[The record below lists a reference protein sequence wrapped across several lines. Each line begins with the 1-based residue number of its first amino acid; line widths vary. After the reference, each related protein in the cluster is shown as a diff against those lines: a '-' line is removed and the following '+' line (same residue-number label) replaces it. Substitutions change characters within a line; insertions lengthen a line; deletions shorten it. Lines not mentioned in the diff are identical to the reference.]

1 MKLLTLLLLLG
12 VTSLTESEVVPSFR
26 SKCPQF
32 FFGHL
37 PSAKHE
43 VATLTVLSGQN
54 YKQIC
59 QRWKNQ
65 YRFATLYDTKSRIP
79 VYSAYTFISSNQFKR
94 LDDWKVEPQLDL
106 PLKPENSNM
115 TSESEMNDGLTFK
128 HQALVKDYSGDC
140 GKITRGHLFPK
151 SYAADQ
157 DDGDATFTL
166 TNIAPQ
172 TQECNNQWAE
182 QVEEP
187 MLRYIKTKCKLS
199 ESFPAYIVTGVVPGK
214 TWLEIEIENRGSI
227 EQGVNIPS
235 HYWTAF
241 TCANNTGKVSHAYI
255 AEQSHCKH
263 KRETRFTEQKISV
276 AKLEEKLTALYNQ
289 PFSVFRKQRSK
300 SQSSF

>member
-12 VTSLTESEVVPSFR
+12 VTSLTESEVVQSFK

-32 FFGHL
+32 FFLGHL
-37 PSAKHE
+37 PSAKR
-43 VATLTVLSGQN
+43 VATPTVLRGRK

-79 VYSAYTFISSNQFKR
+79 VYSAYTYNSSNQFPRDKY
-94 LDDWKVEPQLDL
+94 WKVEPQLDL
-106 PLKPENSNM
+106 PWNRENSNM
-115 TSESEMNDGLTFK
+115 ASESEMNASLTSTFE
-128 HQALVKDYSGDC
+128 HQALVKDYSGDCC

-151 SYAADQ
+151 SYAADKDQ
-157 DDGDATFTL
+157 GDSTFTL

-187 MLRYIKTKCKLS
+187 MLSYIKTKCTLR
-199 ESFPAYIVTGVVPGK
+199 ESFPAYIVTGVVPGN
-214 TWLEIEIENRGSI
+214 TWLEIKRGNRAI
-227 EQGVNIPS
+227 KQGVNIPT

-241 TCANNTGKVSHAYI
+241 TCANSTGKVSHAYI
-255 AEQSHCKH
+255 AQQSHCKDNRQT
-263 KRETRFTEQKISV
+263 KFKKLEMTV
-276 AKLEEKLTALYNQ
+276 AKLEEKLKDLYNQ
-289 PFSVFRKQRSK
+289 SFSVFRNTKI
-300 SQSSF
+300 

>member
-12 VTSLTESEVVPSFR
+12 VTSLTESEVVQSFK
-26 SKCPQF
+26 SKCRQF
-32 FFGHL
+32 FFLGHL
-37 PSAKHE
+37 PSAKR
-43 VATLTVLSGQN
+43 VATPTVFRGQN

-79 VYSAYTFISSNQFKR
+79 VYSAYTFISSNPFKR
-94 LDDWKVEPQLDL
+94 VDDWKVEPQLDL

-115 TSESEMNDGLTFK
+115 ASESEMNDGLTSTFK
-128 HQALVKDYSGDC
+128 HQALVKDYSG
-140 GKITRGHLFPK
+140 KFTRGHLFPK

-172 TQECNNQWAE
+172 TQECNSQWAE

-187 MLRYIKTKCKLS
+187 MLKYIKANCTQR

-214 TWLEIEIENRGSI
+214 TWLEIKRGNRAI
-227 EQGVNIPS
+227 KQGVNIPS

-255 AEQSHCKH
+255 AKQSHCKH
-263 KRETRFTEQKISV
+263 KRETKFTEKKKISV
-276 AKLEEKLTALYNQ
+276 AELEEKLTALYNQ
-289 PFSVFRKQRSK
+289 PFSVFRNTKI
-300 SQSSF
+300 

>member
-1 MKLLTLLLLLG
+1 MQAVLLILNELQLFNGPVKRPLQ
-12 VTSLTESEVVPSFR
+12 

-37 PSAKHE
+37 PSAKR
-43 VATLTVLSGQN
+43 VATPTVLRGRK

-79 VYSAYTFISSNQFKR
+79 VYSAYTYNSSNQFPRDKY
-94 LDDWKVEPQLDL
+94 WKVEPQVSKLEHSDTSSF
-106 PLKPENSNM
+106 SN
-115 TSESEMNDGLTFK
+115 
-128 HQALVKDYSGDC
+128 GDSC

-157 DDGDATFTL
+157 DQGDSTFTL

-199 ESFPAYIVTGVVPGK
+199 ESIPAYIVTGVVPGN
-214 TWLEIEIENRGSI
+214 TWLKIKRGNRTI
-227 EQGVNIPS
+227 KQGVNIPS

-241 TCANNTGKVSHAYI
+241 TCANNKGKVSHAYI
-255 AEQSHCKH
+255 AQQIHCKDN
-263 KRETRFTEQKISV
+263 RENRFTEQEKISV
-276 AKLEEKLTALYNQ
+276 AELEEKLTDLYNQ
-289 PFSVFRKQRSK
+289 PFSVFRNTKI
-300 SQSSF
+300 